1 MQVSVR
7 LYFETS
13 PAIETNAQRHDLLV
27 QGRATQA
34 QAFRRFHHIAGTL
47 RQGPSDQVA
56 LEGFAGLLEI
66 PDRPVVRRSR
76 QLRQRLQGPS
86 AAPRAAASSNRWS
99 ASSSARSS
107 TLRSSRTLPGQA
119 CRASSARA
127 SSPSSWRRPWSRL
140 SRIDSQSAGRSS
152 GAGAT
157 AGSRSAGRSA
167 GSRGQ
172 RGNGLRASPAAGRW
186 KWRRPG
192 GCRCGSL
199 RWNPQLRTLSPVARA
214 TACLARPAACRRS
227 RRGTTCRPG
236 PPATCLAGPCA
247 RHR

>member
-1 MQVSVR
+1 MPSATIF
-7 LYFETS
+7 LYRVER
-13 PAIETNAQRHDLLV
+13 PRP
-27 QGRATQA
+27 
-34 QAFRRFHHIAGTL
+34 RRFAASTHIAGTL

-76 QLRQRLQGPS
+76 QLRQRCRPQRRAEGGGVQQPLVGQQQRAFQHVAQFAD
-86 AAPRAAASSNRWS
+86 AARPGRPGEQREGRRRRVRGDGRGRGCRGSTRRA
-99 ASSSARSS
+99 
-107 TLRSSRTLPGQA
+107 PGG
-119 CRASSARA
+119 
-127 SSPSSWRRPWSRL
+127 RP
-140 SRIDSQSAGRSS
+140 

-157 AGSRSAGRSA
+157 AGDLDRQGRSA

-172 RGNGLRASPAAGRW
+172 RGNGGASPAAGRW

-199 RWNPQLRTLSPVARA
+199 RWNPPLRTLSPVARA

-227 RRGTTCRPG
+227 RRGTRPRVHLR
-236 PPATCLAGPCA
+236 LAPGRLSGSP
-247 RHR
+247 RRSR

>member
-1 MQVSVR
+1 SSCTGSSDPGPGVSPLPPHCRHSAPGPVR
-7 LYFETS
+7 S
-13 PAIETNAQRHDLLV
+13 
-27 QGRATQA
+27 GRA
-34 QAFRRFHHIAGTL
+34 RRL
-47 RQGPSDQVA
+47 RGPVGNPRPA
-56 LEGFAGLLEI
+56 CRPPLE
-66 PDRPVVRRSR
+66 
-76 QLRQRLQGPS
+76 
-86 AAPRAAASSNRWS
+86 AAPAAVAGGPAPRRGRRRPATVGRPAAARVPARCAVRGRCPARHAGRAAPGR
-99 ASSSARSS
+99 RRRVRGDGRGRGCRGS
-107 TLRSSRTLPGQA
+107 TRRAPGG
-119 CRASSARA
+119 
-127 SSPSSWRRPWSRL
+127 RP
-140 SRIDSQSAGRSS
+140 

-157 AGSRSAGRSA
+157 AGSRSAGRSV

-199 RWNPQLRTLSPVARA
+199 RWNPPLRTLSPVARA